1 MNFLILLVKVL
12 LEQNVKVGIGC
23 FFGINSCVK
32 ENLLIKDWS
41 IIGMG
46 SVVLK
51 NVNSYTTVAGNPAK
65 KINKDKYF
73 NR

>member
-1 MNFLILLVKVL
+1 
-12 LEQNVKVGIGC
+12 
-23 FFGINSCVK
+23 
-32 ENLLIKDWS
+32 
-41 IIGMG
+41 MG